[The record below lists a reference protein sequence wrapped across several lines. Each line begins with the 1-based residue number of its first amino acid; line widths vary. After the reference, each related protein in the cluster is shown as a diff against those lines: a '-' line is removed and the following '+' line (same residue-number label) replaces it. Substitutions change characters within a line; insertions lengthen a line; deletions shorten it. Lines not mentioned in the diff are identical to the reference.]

1 MVGKLVYAFRGT
13 RGAKGTPAAAP
24 IEPEP
29 RDLPTDL
36 ESAIRGCSILERTP
50 GADDEPRIIVQLVN
64 RGGGWVHSAK
74 ASREAIAARWPTLS
88 EKQMV
93 RALRFLDNE
102 IAMHL
107 RGSTPRRKRTNWV
120 NDWRGDDSYA

>member
-1 MVGKLVYAFRGT
+1 MVGKLVNAFRGT
-13 RGAKGTPAAAP
+13 RGVKDTSTVAP

-29 RDLPTDL
+29 RNLPADL

-50 GADDEPRIIVQLVN
+50 GADDEPRIIIQLAN

-74 ASREAIAARWPTLS
+74 ASRDAIAARWPTLS

-107 RGSTPRRKRTNWV
+107 RGSPPRRKRASWV
-120 NDWRGDDSYA
+120 TSWRDGDFHA